1 MYNCDSLFYVTTK
14 VKPLYQSGSSQHI
27 EGDITVELKTMTKE
41 ELILFDID
49 LSRKEEVI
57 RTLVDALFESG
68 ILSSKEAFFQAVMKR
83 ENVSPTGL
91 ERGLAIPHGKS
102 SAVKKAA
109 FAVARLAKPVEDWES
124 IDPNNKVRLVF
135 LLAIP
140 ETEAGT
146 THLNVL
152 SELSLRLMDA
162 NYLDRLMKAK
172 TAKEFMEALDQAKQ
186 PSARDDAAYEKTVLA
201 VTACATGIAHTYMAA
216 EALEKAGRELGIR
229 VLTEK
234 QGANG
239 IQDEF
244 TADIIEKAD
253 GVIFATDVAP
263 KKVGRFAGKP
273 YVQTRV
279 ADPLKNAKG
288 LIEKVLHQP
297 DGVVEAQRDEVMQTG
312 GDKKGG
318 IWPEMAQ
325 AVLTG
330 ISYMIPVIVAAGLMM
345 GIAKLGAMP
354 FGLVNE
360 IGDVKYAT
368 HSNEL
373 LVILHHLDQF
383 GGMIFKFMYPVF
395 AAFVAYA
402 IADRVGLV
410 SGFIGGAFAA
420 GLHYTFWGIENG
432 VPSGFFGALIL
443 GLVAGYISRFL
454 NEHIKL
460 SKNFQAMKPM
470 LIIPAISVLAIFF
483 LNFYVVDPVFGG
495 LNELLRNLIESAQDS
510 GELILSAIIAAA
522 TAFDLG
528 GPINKAAG
536 AIAIGLAADH
546 IFPLTPRVLAIV
558 IPPIGLGLATIL
570 DKYVVGRRVFDE
582 NLRIAGNTSLL
593 LAFIAISEG
602 AIPFMLRNPLI
613 TIPINIIGA
622 ILGACTAV
630 YLGAVQ
636 WLPLPAFWGWPLVDN
651 LWAYL
656 VGLAVGTL
664 FIAFANIFIRFALL
678 KKSEQSQ

>member
-1 MYNCDSLFYVTTK
+1 
-14 VKPLYQSGSSQHI
+14 
-27 EGDITVELKTMTKE
+27 MTKE
-41 ELILFDID
+41 ELILFNVA
-49 LSRKEEVI
+49 LSNKEEVI
-57 RTLVDALFESG
+57 QALVDALFESG
-68 ILSSKEAFFQAVMKR
+68 ILTSKEEFLQAVMER
-83 ENVSPTGL
+83 EKVSPTGL
-91 ERGLAIPHGKS
+91 ERGVAIPHGKS
-102 SAVKKAA
+102 SAVKEAA
-109 FAVARLAKPVEDWES
+109 FAVARLAEPIKDWES
-124 IDPNNKVRLVF
+124 IDPNNEVKLVF

-140 ETEAGT
+140 ESEAGT
-146 THLNVL
+146 THLNLL
-152 SELSLRLMDA
+152 SELSLRLMDSH
-162 NYLDRLMKAK
+162 YLNRLYEAK
-172 TAKEFMEALDQAKQ
+172 NVKELIEALDQTKSNQ
-186 PSARDDAAYEKTVLA
+186 ENKDVGYEKTVLA
-201 VTACATGIAHTYMAA
+201 ITACATGIAHTYMAA
-216 EALEKAGRELGIR
+216 EALEKAGRELGVR

-244 TADIIEKAD
+244 TEEVIQKAD
-253 GVIFATDVAP
+253 GVIFATDIAP
-263 KKVGRFAGKP
+263 KKMERFAGKP

-279 ADPLKNAKG
+279 AEPLKNAKRI
-288 LIEKVLHQP
+288 IEKVLQNP
-297 DGVVEAQRDEVMQTG
+297 DGIVEASKDEAVQSNNG
-312 GDKKGG
+312 KKGG
-318 IWPEMAQ
+318 MLAEMAQ

-330 ISYMIPVIVAAGLMM
+330 ISYMIPVIVAAGLMI
-345 GIAKLGAMP
+345 GIAKLGSMP
-354 FGLVNE
+354 FGLVKE
-360 IGDVKYAT
+360 INDIKYAT
-368 HSNEL
+368 DPNEW
-373 LVILHHLDQF
+373 LVILHHLDKF
-383 GGMIFKFMYPVF
+383 GGMIFKFMYPVFVF

-410 SGFIGGAFAA
+410 SGFIGGAFAG

-443 GLVAGYISRFL
+443 GLSAGYISRFL
-454 NEHIKL
+454 NEKIKL
-460 SKNFQAMKPM
+460 NKNLQAIKPM
-470 LIIPAISVLAIFF
+470 LIIPAVSVLSIFF
-483 LNFYVVDPVFGG
+483 LNFYMVDPVFGG
-495 LNELLRNLIESAQDS
+495 LNELLRNLIESAQNS
-510 GELILSAIIAAA
+510 GELFLSAVIASA

-536 AIAIGLAADH
+536 AIAIGLAADQ

-593 LAFIAISEG
+593 LGFIAISEG
-602 AIPFMLRNPLI
+602 AIPFMLRNPLL

-622 ILGACTAV
+622 VLGACTAV

-636 WLPLPAFWGWPLVDN
+636 WLPLPAFWGWPLVEN

-678 KKSEQSQ
+678 KKSEKQPLR